1 MYSDSSLFEFKIHCN
16 LYPYWLPVK
25 ISGVTAWLLLHILCF
40 LARYMVA
47 QIQIAFYTPSYI
59 LGWSCIRLLS
69 GGIEMI
75 WYHCP
80 LVEGVELSPGP
91 LPSCQISNSPCSR
104 PLFKMAQH
112 SRLDIHLLIWRVKQ
126 RRSPSK
132 MVGGAK
138 LCLDSN
144 RIPEKHLLL
153 LYWLCQSLWLC
164 GPQQTLENS

>member
-1 MYSDSSLFEFKIHCN
+1 MTDTYSDSSLFEFKIHCN

-25 ISGVTAWLLLHILCF
+25 ISRVTAWVLSHILWF

-80 LVEGVELSPGP
+80 LVEGVEPSPGP
-91 LPSCQISNSPCSR
+91 CLPAR
-104 PLFKMAQH
+104 
-112 SRLDIHLLIWRVKQ
+112 
-126 RRSPSK
+126 
-132 MVGGAK
+132 
-138 LCLDSN
+138 
-144 RIPEKHLLL
+144 
-153 LYWLCQSLWLC
+153 Y
-164 GPQQTLENS
+164 QTLPAQVRYLKWHRTIGWIYICWYGGSSKGEAPARW